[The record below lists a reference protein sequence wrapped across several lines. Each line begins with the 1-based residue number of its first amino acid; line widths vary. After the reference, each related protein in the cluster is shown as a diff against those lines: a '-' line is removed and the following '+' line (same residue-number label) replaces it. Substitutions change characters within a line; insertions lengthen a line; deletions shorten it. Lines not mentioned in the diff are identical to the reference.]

1 MIRTYSPGLIAV
13 MLLAGCRTA
22 PVTQTVPAA
31 TGTHLAL
38 GEAYLQAGRY
48 DAARYHFDRV
58 LKAQPQ
64 HTGALAGAALSA
76 KCDQQPEIA
85 EKYLNLAVNSP
96 SGSDSVVQYILAYE
110 CPPDN
115 SL

>member
-22 PVTQTVPAA
+22 PVTQTVLAA
-31 TGTHLAL
+31 TGTRLAL

-64 HTGALAGAALSA
+64 HTGALTGAALSA

>member
-31 TGTHLAL
+31 TGTLLAL

-64 HTGALAGAALSA
+64 HTGALTGAALSA

>member
-31 TGTHLAL
+31 TGIRLAL

-64 HTGALAGAALSA
+64 HTGALTGAALSA
-76 KCDQQPEIA
+76 KCDQRPEIA

>member
-22 PVTQTVPAA
+22 PVIQTVPAA
-31 TGTHLAL
+31 TGTRLAL

>member
-1 MIRTYSPGLIAV
+1 

-31 TGTHLAL
+31 TGTRLAL

-64 HTGALAGAALSA
+64 HTGALTGAALSA
-76 KCDQQPEIA
+76 NAI
-85 EKYLNLAVNSP
+85 S
-96 SGSDSVVQYILAYE
+96 
-110 CPPDN
+110 
-115 SL
+115 SLKLRKNT

>member
-22 PVTQTVPAA
+22 PVTQTVPAV
-31 TGTHLAL
+31 TGTRLAL

-64 HTGALAGAALSA
+64 HTGALTGAALSA

>member
-22 PVTQTVPAA
+22 PVTQIVPAA
-31 TGTHLAL
+31 TGTRLAL

-64 HTGALAGAALSA
+64 HTGALTGAALSA

-96 SGSDSVVQYILAYE
+96 SGSDSVVKYILAYE
-110 CPPDN
+110 CPPDK

>member
-22 PVTQTVPAA
+22 PVTQTVPAG
-31 TGTHLAL
+31 TGTRLAL
-38 GEAYLQAGRY
+38 GEAYLQAGLY

-64 HTGALAGAALSA
+64 HTGALTGAALSA

-96 SGSDSVVQYILAYE
+96 SGSDSVVKYILAYE
-110 CPPDN
+110 CPPDK

>member
-31 TGTHLAL
+31 PSTRLAL

-64 HTGALAGAALSA
+64 HTGALTGAALSA

>member
-13 MLLAGCRTA
+13 MLLAGCRAA

-31 TGTHLAL
+31 TGTRLAL

-64 HTGALAGAALSA
+64 HTGALTGAALSA

>member
-1 MIRTYSPGLIAV
+1 MIRTYSPGLIAA

-22 PVTQTVPAA
+22 PVTPTVPAA
-31 TGTHLAL
+31 TGTRLAL

>member
-13 MLLAGCRTA
+13 MLLT
-22 PVTQTVPAA
+22 
-31 TGTHLAL
+31 
-38 GEAYLQAGRY
+38 
-48 DAARYHFDRV
+48 
-58 LKAQPQ
+58 
-64 HTGALAGAALSA
+64 GAALSA